1 MQSPVTIWIVVEQCQ
16 QFIAGRRVLR
26 AAWCSAGLEC
36 ERLNNARFFG
46 RIAADSIAAQV
57 DARETMEVE
66 VESFAAALKKASRAA
81 DNTVTNYRRDL
92 LAFRSFMLERAAI
105 LGKRVDAIDVA
116 SITADHVRSYL
127 AELMKNKA
135 ARATVQTRLSAIKA
149 FFRSRETTIGA
160 ASPARTIR
168 SPKNERRLP
177 SILQESEFRRLIEFS
192 STPDESTPA
201 SIRDRAIFETLYSSG
216 LRVGELVGLN
226 WRDIDEELGMVMI
239 RAGKGNKDRL
249 VPLGEP
255 ALDALK
261 KWKTAMPIEWEH
273 DGPVITNLRGRRLS
287 TRSVEMILQ
296 RRIEAAGATAGVTP
310 HGLRHSFAT
319 HMLGNGA
326 DLRSIQEMLGHAS
339 LATTQ
344 RYTHVSVNHLKEV
357 YRRVFPRVGQGYR
370 AGRRISPHDDSERAL
385 RRPRRNRG

>member
-1 MQSPVTIWIVVEQCQ
+1 M
-16 QFIAGRRVLR
+16 
-26 AAWCSAGLEC
+26 
-36 ERLNNARFFG
+36 
-46 RIAADSIAAQV
+46 
-57 DARETMEVE
+57 DAREMMEAEVE
-66 VESFAAALKKASRAA
+66 AFAAALRKASRAA

-92 LAFRSFMLERAAI
+92 LAFRSFMLERAAA
-105 LGKRVDAIDVA
+105 LRKPVDEIDVT
-116 SITADHVRSYL
+116 SISAEDVRSYL
-127 AELMKNKA
+127 AELMKHKA
-135 ARATVQTRLSAIKA
+135 ARATVQRRLSAIKA
-149 FFRSRETTIGA
+149 FFRYRETTIGV
-160 ASPARTIR
+160 ASPARSIR
-168 SPKNERRLP
+168 SPKNVRGLP
-177 SILQESEFRRLIEFS
+177 SVLQEAEVRKLIEFS
-192 STPDESTPA
+192 PTPDDSTPA

-216 LRVGELVGLN
+216 LRVGELVGLD

-261 KWKTAMPIEWEH
+261 RWKTAMPIAWEH
-273 DGPVITNLRGRRLS
+273 NGPVITNLRGGRLT

-296 RRIEAAGATAGVTP
+296 RRIEAAGVTVGVTP

-344 RYTHVSVNHLKEV
+344 RYTHVSVHHLKEV
-357 YRRVFPRVGQGYR
+357 YRRAFPRV
-370 AGRRISPHDDSERAL
+370 
-385 RRPRRNRG
+385 

>member
-1 MQSPVTIWIVVEQCQ
+1 M
-16 QFIAGRRVLR
+16 
-26 AAWCSAGLEC
+26 
-36 ERLNNARFFG
+36 
-46 RIAADSIAAQV
+46 
-57 DARETMEVE
+57 DARETMEAE
-66 VESFAAALKKASRAA
+66 VNAFAAALKKASRAA

-92 LAFRSFMLERAAI
+92 LAFRSFLLERAAI
-105 LGKRVDAIDVA
+105 LGKRVDEIDVA

-127 AELMKNKA
+127 AELMKTAK
-135 ARATVQTRLSAIKA
+135 RATVQRRLSAIKA
-149 FFRSRETTIGA
+149 FFRYRETTIGA

-168 SPKNERRLP
+168 SPKNVRGLP
-177 SILQESEFRRLIEFS
+177 SILDEDGVRRLIEFS
-192 STPDESTPA
+192 SSPDDSTTPA
-201 SIRDRAIFETLYSSG
+201 ALRDRAIFETLYSSG

-226 WRDIDEELGMVMI
+226 WRDIDEELGMVMV

-261 KWKTAMPIEWEH
+261 KWKIAMPVAWEA
-273 DGPVITNLRGRRLS
+273 DGPVITNLRGGRLT
-287 TRSVEMILQ
+287 TRSVELILQ
-296 RRIEAAGATAGVTP
+296 RRIEAAGVSTGVTP

-357 YRRVFPRVGQGYR
+357 YRRAFPRV
-370 AGRRISPHDDSERAL
+370 
-385 RRPRRNRG
+385 